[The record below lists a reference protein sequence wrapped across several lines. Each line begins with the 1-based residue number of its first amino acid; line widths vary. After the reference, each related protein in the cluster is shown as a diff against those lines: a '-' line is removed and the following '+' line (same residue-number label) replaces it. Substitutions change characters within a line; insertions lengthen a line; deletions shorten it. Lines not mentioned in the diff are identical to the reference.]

1 MTMLSAVCAG
11 LLLVSMLSGMVLSAR
26 YVPAPEHAHASLAWL
41 TTEITG
47 GAVLFSLHGWSTT
60 LLVGA
65 LHLLLCADL
74 LTGRASWSHRW
85 VWWSGLVML
94 YAGLG
99 LGFTGSL
106 LPWTQQA
113 YWDVVVRLELI
124 SQTPLIGP
132 ALAAILRGGERIGV
146 LTLTTYNALHVHAL
160 SGLLLLAL
168 VGRLWA
174 EQCGPTPPGR
184 FQQHLAALGAA
195 GLTLVIALWQPWTL
209 GPAADPSS
217 TDFMARPEWWFLP
230 LFQLRKLVSGP
241 AEVSLL
247 LALMGLVWLL
257 LVLQPQFERAD
268 TDPRVRR
275 LLLGVRVAGLL
286 GWVLL
291 LLLGLQPQ
299 RAANADL
306 PASPPPGDIQPLAA
320 S

>member
-41 TTEITG
+41 TAEVTG
-47 GAVLFSLHGWSTT
+47 GALLFSLHGWSTT
-60 LLVGA
+60 LLLGA
-65 LHLLLCADL
+65 LHLLIFADL
-74 LTGRASWSHRW
+74 LTDRAAWSHRW
-85 VWWSGLVML
+85 SWWSGLVML
-94 YAGLG
+94 FAGLG

-113 YWDVVVRLELI
+113 FWDAVVRFELI

-132 ALAAILRGGERIGV
+132 ALTTILRGGERIGV

-184 FQQHLAALGAA
+184 FQQHLAALGTA
-195 GLTLVIALWQPWTL
+195 GLTLVIALWLPWTH

-217 TDFMARPEWWFLP
+217 TDFIARPEWWFLP
-230 LFQLRKLVSGP
+230 LFQLRKLVSGA
-241 AEVSLL
+241 AEVPLL
-247 LALMGLVWLL
+247 LALMSLVWLL
-257 LVLQPQFERAD
+257 LLLQPHFDRAD
-268 TDPRVRR
+268 APPRVRR
-275 LLLGVRVAGLL
+275 VLLGLRLAGLL
-286 GWVLL
+286 GWMLL
-291 LLLGLQPQ
+291 MLFGLQPAG
-299 RAANADL
+299 AANVDPPVA
-306 PASPPPGDIQPLAA
+306 PPPGDIQPL
-320 S
+320 SVS

>member
-1 MTMLSAVCAG
+1 MTRLSAVCAG

-41 TTEITG
+41 TAEVTG
-47 GAVLFSLHGWSTT
+47 GALLLSLHGWSTT
-60 LLVGA
+60 LLLGA
-65 LHLLLCADL
+65 LHLLVFTDL
-74 LTGRASWSHRW
+74 LTGRAAWSHRW
-85 VWWSGLVML
+85 SWWSGLVML
-94 YAGLG
+94 VAGLG

-113 YWDVVVRLELI
+113 YWDAVVRFELI
-124 SQTPLIGP
+124 SQSPLIGP

-160 SGLLLLAL
+160 SGLLVLAL

-174 EQCGPTPPGR
+174 EQRGPTPPGR
-184 FQQHLAALGAA
+184 FQQQLAALGAA
-195 GLTLVIALWQPWTL
+195 GLTLLIALWQPWTL
-209 GPAADPSS
+209 GPAADPAS

-247 LALMGLVWLL
+247 LALVGLVWLL
-257 LVLQPQFERAD
+257 LMLQPQFDRED
-268 TDPRVRR
+268 SDPKVRR

-291 LLLGLQPQ
+291 LLLGLQPEGV
-299 RAANADL
+299 ANADL
-306 PASPPPGDIQPLAA
+306 PASPPPRDIEPL
-320 S
+320 SPS